1 MNCPI
6 CGKPYESMKRNKFGG
21 AEYHHAGDPLN
32 VFCQQSSAS
41 YKAAE
46 QSVHLTGGESAPLEA
61 SSTPQPDSGL
71 KAGTTPP
78 TSK

>member
-46 QSVHLTGGESAPLEA
+46 QNVQRTGGLCAACGGPEWNHMVRGHEFVPTA
-61 SSTPQPDSGL
+61 SR
-71 KAGTTPP
+71 
-78 TSK
+78 

>member
-46 QSVHLTGGESAPLEA
+46 QSAQADGACTCANRHIGEDHICVNCGGVA
-61 SSTPQPDSGL
+61 
-71 KAGTTPP
+71 
-78 TSK
+78 

>member
-41 YKAAE
+41 YKAA
-46 QSVHLTGGESAPLEA
+46 QQNVQRIGGDAPLE
-61 SSTPQPDSGL
+61 DSPFETGIRRGAVVL
-71 KAGTTPP
+71 PP
-78 TSK
+78 ANR

>member
-1 MNCPI
+1 MNLEKLFKDLEKVQDALYS
-6 CGKPYESMKRNKFGG
+6 GDFSG
-21 AEYHHAGDPLN
+21 AKTILYAVMVD
-32 VFCQQSSAS
+32 V
-41 YKAAE
+41 KAAE

-71 KAGTTPP
+71 KADSTPP

>member
-32 VFCQQSSAS
+32 VFCQQADG
-41 YKAAE
+41 ACTCANRHIGE
-46 QSVHLTGGESAPLEA
+46 DHICVNCGGVA
-61 SSTPQPDSGL
+61 
-71 KAGTTPP
+71 
-78 TSK
+78 